1 MSDNAKR
8 STANPLR
15 DTSAKERL
23 KSFLLGGVM
32 WRLFQKFPR
41 LQRLMN
47 RYLINEAIN
56 ILAPRPYRLSTKT
69 DHTSWD
75 TLIDKKY
82 NTRELSPTQGEHLGT
97 PAPGDVLKLFK
108 RDEMIEDEKS
118 TVLFA
123 YVAQWFTDGFLRSDR
138 SVLDDKTGEIK
149 DRRDITKNESTHEVD
164 LAQLYGLTPDVTT
177 MLRDPLD
184 LALLAYQLDA
194 NGEEYPP
201 SLFDTDGRRVKQFRD
216 LRVIGISRKD
226 PEVTKPNVNK
236 SDLLA
241 MGSDTSN
248 TQIGYAMLNTLFLR
262 EHNRIAREIRKAQK
276 AAGEDWSD
284 DRVFAA
290 TRSVLTVL
298 LIKLVIEEYINHITP
313 YHFQFR
319 FDPQGFEKQR
329 WHRPNWVAVEFN
341 LLYRWHGLIPSTLE
355 INDAKLKLDDTMF
368 KTKSLL
374 TARGLGPLFDDASK
388 QHAGAIG
395 LYNTGDE
402 LLQMAEL
409 PSIEA
414 ARTVRLRSYNDYRQ
428 HCKFPLAETFEEISS
443 NPKIAKALSDT
454 YDGKVDAVEFYVGLF
469 AEDRRPNSVIPPMM
483 GRLVGVHAFSQLMT
497 NPLLSPAVY
506 TEETFS
512 ERGMEI
518 IDETES
524 LKQVVERN
532 VPKRKGGYH
541 VKLTHDEWKRT

>member
-8 STANPLR
+8 STAKPLR